1 MVRESNEHRSFPL
14 AALRS
19 RVGFNADLASIRR
32 TKHRFSYEGFE
43 KLLDRDKQPG
53 FKRTLYA
60 YECVPTS

>member
-1 MVRESNEHRSFPL
+1 MVVVH
-14 AALRS
+14 S
-19 RVGFNADLASIRR
+19 RVGINADLASVRG
-32 TKHRFSYEGFE
+32 TKQHISYKGFE